1 MEFPEEGTLVKFQL
15 LQGVNRDL
23 LLKVLEIGVHLNS
36 RVDPLIALCDR
47 DQVIIALRRYHRF
60 RDLIP
65 ADDKHRHKEHR
76 K

>member
-1 MEFPEEGTLVKFQL
+1 MEFPQEGILVKFPL

-23 LLKVLEIGVHLNS
+23 LLKVLEIGVNLNS

-47 DQVIIALRRYHRF
+47 DQVIIALWRYYCL
-60 RDLIP
+60 RDLVP
-65 ADDKHRHKEHR
+65 TDDKHRHKEDR